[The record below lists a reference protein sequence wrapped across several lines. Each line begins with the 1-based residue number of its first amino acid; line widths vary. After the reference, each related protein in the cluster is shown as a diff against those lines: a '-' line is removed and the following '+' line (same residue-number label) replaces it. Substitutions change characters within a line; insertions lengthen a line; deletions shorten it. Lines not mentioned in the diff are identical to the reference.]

1 MPRVSAPWA
10 ARKIVE
16 DDVDNGGDVN
26 SCFPGVS
33 SGEAARCVGR
43 HGHVNGI
50 STDALKLLSVT
61 SNTFFSKSI
70 GRDMGPG
77 TGVQLLLR
85 KCM

>member
-61 SNTFFSKSI
+61 SNTFFFQVD
-70 GRDMGPG
+70 R
-77 TGVQLLLR
+77 
-85 KCM
+85 